1 VAIEKG
7 VYASPCSARPSAPLR
22 PGTPGSLR
30 GPARALSRLRQD
42 KRDLLCAIGM
52 GFGMGLA
59 GVGTTLRWSAEVGL
73 GVNMT
78 ACGLHAG
85 TLLLAW

>member
-1 VAIEKG
+1 MPLHAPL
-7 VYASPCSARPSAPLR
+7 AHQRLSAPELQA
-22 PGTPGSLR
+22 LCEAH
-30 GPARALSRLRQD
+30 ARALSRLRQD